1 MTQPNQIN
9 LSAIQGMTPVPAMQ
23 TWFDKANCKGKTHL
37 MFPKEHKD
45 ITYITQARNICKQCT
60 VKEECLTRALEYPAI
75 DMHGVWAGLTSR
87 QLATE
92 QKRRGIKAI
101 RPSLAQ
107 MFPASRPSPRKSH
120 KKKPIQ
126 LLREQEH
133 SLSDHTA
140 VTHELPQNT
149 LVTYP
154 QRRATVDHPLDEA
167 TPDLHEQQ
175 T

>member
-1 MTQPNQIN
+1 MTKQKKHNKSSKPLETLYIG
-9 LSAIQGMTPVPAMQ
+9 SKD
-23 TWFDKANCKGKTHL
+23 WFELASCRGKTQL

-140 VTHELPQNT
+140 VTHEPPQNT